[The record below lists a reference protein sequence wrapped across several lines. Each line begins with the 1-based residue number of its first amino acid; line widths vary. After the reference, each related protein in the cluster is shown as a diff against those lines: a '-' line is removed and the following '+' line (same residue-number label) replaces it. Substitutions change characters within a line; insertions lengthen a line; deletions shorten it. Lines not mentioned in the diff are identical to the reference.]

1 MVPIHK
7 MQRPAKKTTTNQLQS
22 SRSSYGQTITGKPE
36 ASRTL
41 ESARGSYTSSSGVR
55 PGRYGQAATK
65 PSFDLPTGKL
75 REQRS
80 VFGDNSKK
88 YSVASSHARLGT
100 GSRALMS
107 QRVNSAMSS
116 RGPSSVA

>member
-1 MVPIHK
+1 MTQLMVPIHK
-7 MQRPAKKTTTNQLQS
+7 MPRPAKKPSATNQLQS
-22 SRSSYGQTITGKPE
+22 SRSTYYGNQTMTGKPE

-41 ESARGSYTSSSGVR
+41 QSARGSNASNNSLR
-55 PGRYGQAATK
+55 PGRYSLAGQK

-88 YSVASSHARLGT
+88 YSVASSHARLAT
-100 GSRALMS
+100 GSRAQMS
-107 QRVNSAMSS
+107 QR
-116 RGPSSVA
+116 